1 MRSTDFPF
9 AVMPQRLQRGGSP
22 SFADRAR
29 TVAKGATFAFNDEI
43 EAGLRALAQLD
54 PAAYRREV
62 ARIRAQQAAYEEA
75 NPYESAGLEIGGALL
90 PALLPGAQ
98 GLAGARMASLA
109 AKAPRAARIA
119 PVVGEAALYGV
130 GAADSM
136 ADIPRSVASEGAQ
149 ALAMYGAG
157 AAAAPRLKAL
167 GAKVAARLR
176 PNKANPPA
184 ALAVKPQ
191 DTPKMVEDAVE
202 RKTPE
207 QLFLDMASKGRMRTD
222 AHNDRANVDLVVKG
236 EKPATNINL
245 DFDDLDDDTDAW
257 WKSLPSNLFI
267 IDHPKQLGEVIVAKT
282 KEDAMR
288 VANADTNYAFGKA
301 YGYSDNDI
309 AHFYDRRFGPSAYKN
324 WIADR
329 EDWLSQ
335 NPSKPTKKAKGG
347 FAVKKGR

>member
-9 AVMPQRLQRGGSP
+9 AVTPRRYAEGGP

-54 PAAYRREV
+54 PAAYQREV

-176 PNKANPPA
+176 PNKPTAPPS
-184 ALAVKPQ
+184 LAVKPQ

-335 NPSKPTKKAKGG
+335 HPSKPTKKAKGG

>member
-1 MRSTDFPF
+1 
-9 AVMPQRLQRGGSP
+9 
-22 SFADRAR
+22 
-29 TVAKGATFAFNDEI
+29 
-43 EAGLRALAQLD
+43 
-54 PAAYRREV
+54 
-62 ARIRAQQAAYEEA
+62 
-75 NPYESAGLEIGGALL
+75 
-90 PALLPGAQ
+90 
-98 GLAGARMASLA
+98 MASLA

>member
-1 MRSTDFPF
+1 
-9 AVMPQRLQRGGSP
+9 
-22 SFADRAR
+22 
-29 TVAKGATFAFNDEI
+29 
-43 EAGLRALAQLD
+43 
-54 PAAYRREV
+54 V
-62 ARIRAQQAAYEEA
+62 ARIRAQQKAYEDA

-245 DFDDLDDDTDAW
+245 DFDDLDDDTDSW